1 MKWERT
7 PVWVF
12 WGTGMDSADTGRS
25 PRIAPGISQSRRDTF
40 MSFLGLGLCKQRP
53 NTDILSL
60 STWGWPGAC
69 KVKANSLFL
78 YCRII
83 VRLDWQV
90 QLWVLLGEKIPTMAA

>member
-1 MKWERT
+1 
-7 PVWVF
+7 
-12 WGTGMDSADTGRS
+12 
-25 PRIAPGISQSRRDTF
+25 